1 MFITL
6 QLVNTRTHRPHCTID
21 QIDGASQTHHY
32 PAPTNLTI
40 RIVVGLDIT
49 CRDPPP
55 FPRRRSNLFCLAS
68 RASRALHSLTCCF
81 RRCCLA
87 AAMAGVGLKPIPLI
101 PSPSSS
107 PLGSISCPV
116 ISSSCHVSAA
126 WSGVRSPF
134 DGKGEAER
142 IVSCEVSGDVG
153 EVLGGGVV
161 WNGS

>member
-1 MFITL
+1 MFIIIR
-6 QLVNTRTHRPHCTID
+6 LVRSRTHRPDCSID
-21 QIDGASQTHHY
+21 QIDGMSQIHHC

-49 CRDPPP
+49 CPCTTDPPP
-55 FPRRRSNLFCLAS
+55 VPRRRSNRFCLAS

-87 AAMAGVGLKPIPLI
+87 AAIAGVGLRPIPLI

-107 PLGSISCPV
+107 PLGSISWPV
-116 ISSSCHVSAA
+116 ISSSCHVRAA

-134 DGKGEAER
+134 DGKGDAER
-142 IVSCEVSGDVG
+142 IVSCAVSGEASRVAD
-153 EVLGGGVV
+153 GGVV
-161 WNGS
+161 